1 MSIFLQLA
9 WFFRLEWRRYAIALS
24 TLALVAGLV
33 MIPPKLTGLLVDAI
47 AEQSLTRQQLL
58 LYCGSI
64 ALVALVVYV
73 LRVVWRVYLYSASFN
88 LAALLRARL
97 YRHLSHLSPSF
108 YHRYKTGD
116 LMARATND
124 IEAVQ
129 MTAGEGVLALV
140 DGLMTGVVVLAVMLL
155 TISWQL
161 TLVALL
167 PWPVMA
173 WLMYVY
179 GNRLHHAFHE
189 AQNQFSHLNDK
200 VQETISGVRVVKA
213 FGREQAEGQSFET
226 VTRRTADANLAV
238 ARTDSL
244 YDPTISLTVGASY
257 LLSIGFGAWLV
268 VQERLTLGQLTSF
281 TMYLGFLI
289 WPMFAF
295 GWTLNLVER
304 GRAAYRRIDELLQT
318 RDDIEDQGQE
328 RLLNQAEI
336 TIDIKRFC
344 YAGSQQ
350 PALENIQL
358 QIPAGTTLG
367 LVGHTGAGKTSL
379 LGLLLRLY
387 EGDGV
392 EIALNG
398 DNIRSFSLES
408 LRRNIAF
415 VPQDPL
421 LFSAT
426 IAENIAL
433 GKPEASR
440 EEIEQVARLA
450 QIHEDILRFPEGY
463 DTLVGERGV
472 TLSGGQKQ
480 RISIARAL
488 LLDAPILILDDA
500 LSAVDME
507 TERQILAHL
516 RQARVGRTTLIACHR
531 LSAVEDA
538 EQIAVL
544 SHGQLAELGRH
555 RHLQAQGGWYA
566 RMVEYQ
572 KLEQAVHEG
581 R

>member
-1 MSIFLQLA
+1 
-9 WFFRLEWRRYAIALS
+9 
-24 TLALVAGLV
+24 

-47 AEQSLTRQQLL
+47 AEQRLTGRQLF

-64 ALVALVVYV
+64 VLVALVVYV

-97 YRHLSHLSPSF
+97 YQHLSQLSPSF

-140 DGLMTGVVVLAVMLL
+140 DGMMTGVVVLAVMLF

-167 PWPVMA
+167 PWPIMA

-200 VQETISGVRVVKA
+200 VQETISGVRVVKS
-213 FGREQAEGQSFET
+213 FGREQAETRSFET
-226 VTRRTADANLAV
+226 VTRRTADANLEV

-318 RDDIEDQGQE
+318 RDDIKDEGVDRTLG
-328 RLLNQAEI
+328 RAEI
-336 TIDIKRFC
+336 RIDIQQFC
-344 YAGSQQ
+344 YTGSAQ
-350 PALENIQL
+350 PALEDIHAQV
-358 QIPAGTTLG
+358 PAGTTLG
-367 LVGHTGAGKTSL
+367 VVGHTGSGKSTL
-379 LGLLLRLY
+379 INLLLRLY
-387 EGDGV
+387 DGKGV
-392 EIALNG
+392 DIALNG
-398 DNIRSFSLES
+398 DRKS
-408 LRRNIAF
+408 
-415 VPQDPL
+415 
-421 LFSAT
+421 T
-426 IAENIAL
+426 
-433 GKPEASR
+433 
-440 EEIEQVARLA
+440 RLNSSHVRISYA
-450 QIHEDILRFPEGY
+450 VFCLKKKKTP
-463 DTLVGERGV
+463 DTLY
-472 TLSGGQKQ
+472 TSLTDTNKFNYHIPTNS
-480 RISIARAL
+480 STFIAPL
-488 LLDAPILILDDA
+488 
-500 LSAVDME
+500 
-507 TERQILAHL
+507 
-516 RQARVGRTTLIACHR
+516 
-531 LSAVEDA
+531 
-538 EQIAVL
+538 
-544 SHGQLAELGRH
+544 
-555 RHLQAQGGWYA
+555 
-566 RMVEYQ
+566 
-572 KLEQAVHEG
+572 
-581 R
+581 